1 MIAPAVYARPLFV
14 LHAGPMRFLCI
25 SDIHGHVAALRA
37 VIEEGKTREF
47 QQLIVCGDLVFP
59 GPEPL
64 ETWHLLLEHK
74 AVCVQGMSDR
84 AIATMDP
91 KKLKAAT
98 PDQKVRLDR
107 LIAAKQT
114 LGELIVARLGRLA
127 PVARLPLENGDEM
140 VVVHG
145 SPADPS
151 EPFTPDM
158 TDQEMSALIGDDPA
172 DLIVCGGSHVPFHHK
187 LDEVN
192 IVNVGSVGE
201 APSGGVAHGTLI
213 DVSKFGMT
221 LEQFEVELR

>member
-1 MIAPAVYARPLFV
+1 
-14 LHAGPMRFLCI
+14 MRFLCI
-25 SDIHGHVAALRA
+25 SDIHGHAAALRA
-37 VIEEGKTREF
+37 VIEEGKAREF
-47 QQLIVCGDLVFP
+47 QQLIVCGDLLFP

-84 AIATMDP
+84 AIATVDP
-91 KKLKAAT
+91 KKLKPAT
-98 PDQKVRLDR
+98 QEQRVRLDR
-107 LIAAKQT
+107 LFAAKQI
-114 LGELIVARLGRLA
+114 LGDLIVARLGKLA

-140 VVVHG
+140 VIVHG

-187 LDEVN
+187 IDEVN
-192 IVNVGSVGE
+192 IINVGSVGE
-201 APSGGVAHGTLI
+201 APSGGVAHATLI

-221 LEQFEVELR
+221 LEQFEVELAAG